1 LLHAS
6 YIIQI
11 IVAQLAGKPIESNEP
26 PRSGAASLFFWARCL
41 MSLAILGF
49 CLAATL
55 DALFAGKTT
64 IWEAIPV
71 GVSVV
76 LFFVLMCVVGL
87 LEGMQIA
94 FFAVARIPAD
104 ERGSS
109 IFAKKTCEL
118 LFRGRGENL
127 AGFMIGRQLCV
138 VSCMFIVARVTS
150 IDIAEGESNIFGVS
164 DGLQEFFNFGFLGAI
179 FLTIAGSISWQLV
192 ASAFPLQFL
201 ANPLVYVFL
210 RICLMLEATGLCQG
224 AWVLAAL
231 HKSIAGFKRDEV
243 YIGTAEERRAKK
255 MGDDTGRVRTG
266 AGHPMKLPLVPAMD
280 GINDYDMDQITS
292 LEDDLTAHLED
303 VEQKLRDVRMQ
314 KGKMEGKAY
323 LVYGTYELPESLKHL
338 SENDPAVM
346 EYIASIRKDSALDAE
361 LGEA

>member
-1 LLHAS
+1 
-6 YIIQI
+6 
-11 IVAQLAGKPIESNEP
+11 
-26 PRSGAASLFFWARCL
+26 
-41 MSLAILGF
+41 
-49 CLAATL
+49 LAATL
-55 DALFAGKTT
+55 EALFNGQTT
-64 IWEAIPV
+64 IWEAIPP

-104 ERGSS
+104 ERGNSV
-109 IFAKKTCEL
+109 FAKKTCEL

-138 VSCMFIVARVTS
+138 VSCMFIVARVTT
-150 IDIAEGESNIFGVS
+150 IEIEEGEENIFGVS

-210 RICLMLEATGLCQG
+210 RICLLLEFTGLCQG

-231 HKSIAGFKRDEV
+231 HKKIAGFKRDEV
-243 YIGTAEERRAKK
+243 YIGTAEERRAKS
-255 MGDDTGRVRTG
+255 MGDDEGALRSG
-266 AGHPMKLPLVPAMD
+266 AGHPLKLPTFPAMV
-280 GINDYDMDQITS
+280 GMQEYTLDQINA
-292 LEDDLTAHLED
+292 LEEDLKLHLAD
-303 VEQKLRDVRMQ
+303 VEEKLEQVQTQ
-314 KGKMEGKAY
+314 KGNIQGKN
-323 LVYGTYELPESLKHL
+323 VDEQ
-338 SENDPAVM
+338 V
-346 EYIASIRKDSALDAE
+346 
-361 LGEA
+361 

>member
-1 LLHAS
+1 
-6 YIIQI
+6 
-11 IVAQLAGKPIESNEP
+11 
-26 PRSGAASLFFWARCL
+26 
-41 MSLAILGF
+41 
-49 CLAATL
+49 
-55 DALFAGKTT
+55 
-64 IWEAIPV
+64 
-71 GVSVV
+71 
-76 LFFVLMCVVGL
+76 MCVVGL

-104 ERGSS
+104 ERGNS

-231 HKSIAGFKRDEV
+231 HKKIAGFKRDEV

-255 MGDDTGRVRTG
+255 MGDNIGNVRTG
-266 AGHPMKLPLVPAMD
+266 AGHPMKLPIIPAMD
-280 GINDYDMDQITS
+280 GMQNYTMDEITS
-292 LEDDLTAHLED
+292 LEDDLTSHLVD
-303 VEQKLRDVRMQ
+303 VKEKLSVIMTAKKR
-314 KGKMEGKAY
+314 KEGKDDQQGLY
-323 LVYGTYELPESLKHL
+323 
-338 SENDPAVM
+338 AVGS
-346 EYIASIRKDSALDAE
+346 Y
-361 LGEA
+361 GEA

>member
-1 LLHAS
+1 MGIEFSGLLHAS
-6 YIIQI
+6 YLIQFA
-11 IVAQLAGKPIESNEP
+11 VAKLAGKPVVSNEP
-26 PRSGAASLFFWARCL
+26 PRDGAQSLFFWGRCL
-41 MSLAILGF
+41 MSLAILAF

-64 IWEAIPV
+64 IWEAIPS

-104 ERGSS
+104 ERGDST
-109 IFAKKTCEL
+109 FALKTCEL

-138 VSCMFIVARVTS
+138 VSCMFIVARVTTIE
-150 IDIAEGESNIFGVS
+150 IDEGEENIFGVS

-201 ANPLVYVFL
+201 ANPLVYFFL
-210 RICLMLEATGLCQG
+210 RLCLALEFTGLCQG

-231 HKSIAGFKRDEV
+231 HKKIAGFKRDEV
-243 YIGTAEERRAKK
+243 YIGTAEERRSKK
-255 MGDDTGRVRTG
+255 MGDESDNLRAGPGHIIKFPMTG
-266 AGHPMKLPLVPAMD
+266 MPA
-280 GINDYDMDQITS
+280 S
-292 LEDDLTAHLED
+292 LEGLA
-303 VEQKLRDVRMQ
+303 
-314 KGKMEGKAY
+314 A
-323 LVYGTYELPESLKHL
+323 S
-338 SENDPAVM
+338 DPAVAMYLNSIHEM
-346 EYIASIRKDSALDAE
+346 ENGK
-361 LGEA
+361 